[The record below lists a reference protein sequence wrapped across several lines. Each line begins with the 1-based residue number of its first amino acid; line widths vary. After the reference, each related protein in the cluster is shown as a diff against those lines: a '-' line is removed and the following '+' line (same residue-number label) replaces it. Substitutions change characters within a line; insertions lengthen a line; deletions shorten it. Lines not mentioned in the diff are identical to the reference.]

1 MMLRQKVYRTGSQT
15 AIFIDCVFTVIES
28 LCGMIDKSR
37 SDLVRAGIEP
47 IVANFN
53 SDSITINLTTTLLDG
68 ETLAKMLTTW

>member
-1 MMLRQKVYRTGSQT
+1 M
-15 AIFIDCVFTVIES
+15 IES

-53 SDSITINLTTTLLDG
+53 SDSIPINLTTTLLDG